1 MQIYINKHRL
11 HRCLMYLNDQ
21 SVQRLK
27 LLKPEAF
34 EPSGESGEQNPG
46 GS

>member
-1 MQIYINKHRL
+1 MFDVFDKVEAVL
-11 HRCLMYLNDQ
+11 LNDQ
-21 SVQRLK
+21 SVQSLK
-27 LLKPEAF
+27 LLKTEAF